1 MNRCFS
7 FVFTLT
13 CLSLS
18 IASGVTA
25 SPPLAGTPTPAPS
38 PRGRVATSAEL
49 QKAKIEWSNS
59 KHADTFDEGMGA
71 NTTCARCKSPKNWD
85 ATAPAAE
92 QALDCGACKRIP
104 GAPRPDLEGGMLV
117 AQNSWQN
124 IRCEVCHQPVGDSYS
139 TALSFWNNTTQT
151 YEPIQQATELCAK
164 CHEGRHG
171 FEVVEEQHKTTVH
184 KTMECTQCHGAHGS
198 PTLCTDCHDPKVGKG
213 AAEHAQHPQVD
224 CTACHDAGNLSIWQE
239 SDLNSRHY
247 QKYIPVRFAHAL
259 TSWPSHNLATA
270 VDCRRCHH
278 PQGLAYTLVV
288 PTVGCDN
295 QTMSFKWRDLVLVH
309 QL

>member
-1 MNRCFS
+1 MNRFL
-7 FVFTLT
+7 VFGLV
-13 CLSLS
+13 LVFLGLS
-18 IASGVTA
+18 IANSVAA

-59 KHADTFDEGMGA
+59 KHADTFDDGMGA

-85 ATAPAAE
+85 ANAPAAE
-92 QALDCGACKRIP
+92 QALDCGACKRIS
-104 GAPRPDLEGGMLV
+104 GAPRPDLEGGVPV
-117 AQNSWQN
+117 AQNRWQN
-124 IRCEVCHQPVGDSYS
+124 IGCEVCHQPVGDSYS

-171 FEVVEEQHKTTVH
+171 FEVIEEQHKTTVH
-184 KTMECTQCHGAHGS
+184 KAMECTQCHGAHGS
-198 PTLCTDCHDPKVGKG
+198 PTQCTDCHDPKVGKG
-213 AAEHAQHPQVD
+213 AAEHGQHPQVD

-270 VDCRRCHH
+270 GDHVCDLFGGFGAIDWTAIECIMVLASENH
-278 PQGLAYTLVV
+278 PTG
-288 PTVGCDN
+288 
-295 QTMSFKWRDLVLVH
+295 
-309 QL
+309 

>member
-1 MNRCFS
+1 MNRFL
-7 FVFTLT
+7 VFGLV
-13 CLSLS
+13 LAFLGLS
-18 IASGVTA
+18 IANSVAA

-38 PRGRVATSAEL
+38 PRGSVATSAEL

-59 KHADTFDEGMGA
+59 KHADTFDDGMGA
-71 NTTCARCKSPKNWD
+71 NTTCARCKSPRNCD

-104 GAPRPDLEGGMLV
+104 GAPRPDLEGGVPV
-117 AQNSWQN
+117 ARNSWQN
-124 IRCEVCHQPVGDSYS
+124 IGCDVCHQPVGDSYS
-139 TALSFWNNTTQT
+139 TALSFWNNTTQA

-171 FEVVEEQHKTTVH
+171 FEVIEEQHKTTVH

-198 PTLCTDCHDPKVGKG
+198 PTQCTDCHDPKVGKG
-213 AAEHAQHPQVD
+213 VIEHAQHTQVD

-239 SDLNSRHY
+239 NDPDSRHY

-270 VDCRRCHH
+270 GDHVCDLFGGFGAIDWTAIECTMVLASENH
-278 PQGLAYTLVV
+278 PTG
-288 PTVGCDN
+288 
-295 QTMSFKWRDLVLVH
+295 
-309 QL
+309 